1 MLTSDDFVIIVP
13 RQGLPFIAE
22 QGGDVSQYVDG
33 HDFRV
38 SRTVALRNGRS
49 LTGSVFRARELSAS
63 DDIHIQ
69 DLLNQR
75 FAE

>member
-1 MLTSDDFVIIVP
+1 MLTSDDFVITVP

-22 QGGDVSQYVDG
+22 PGGDLSQYVDG
-33 HDFRV
+33 HHFRV
-38 SRTVALRNGRS
+38 NRTVALRSGRS

-63 DDIHIQ
+63 DEIHIQ

-75 FAE
+75 FAK